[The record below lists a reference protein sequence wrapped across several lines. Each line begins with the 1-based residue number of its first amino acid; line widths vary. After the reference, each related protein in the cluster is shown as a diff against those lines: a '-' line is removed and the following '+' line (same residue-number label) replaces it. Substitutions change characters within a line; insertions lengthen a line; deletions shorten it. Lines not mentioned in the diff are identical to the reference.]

1 MNDQEWNQIN
11 LERQQ
16 MVEEALI
23 RLESRQA
30 SEKDR
35 ELVWFEC
42 GLGNRFKQLK
52 GITHEHH
59 RQ

>member
-23 RLESRQA
+23 RLESHQA
-30 SEKDR
+30 SETDR

-52 GITHEHH
+52 GNTHEHH